1 MRKKVLVRAPVL
13 TRSGYGEHGR
23 FVIRA
28 LRSRPELFEVY
39 VIPINWGETGWL
51 TENNEERSW
60 LDERIKQTATY
71 GEQGGQFD
79 ISIQVTI
86 PNEWQG
92 MAPIN
97 IGVTAG
103 IETTKVAPV
112 WLEKAN
118 MMDKIITISEHS
130 KQSFVNTVY
139 EGMNSQTRQPMI
151 LKCEKDVNIVHYPVK
166 TFDNLPELKL
176 NLDYDFNYL
185 AMAQAG
191 PRKNLENMIRWFTE
205 ENIDQKVGLVLKT
218 FIKNESVI
226 DRAHTENMVS
236 SILST
241 YPDRKC
247 KVYLV
252 HGEMSDAEIHS
263 LYVHPKIKCLV
274 SATHGEGFGLPLFEA
289 AYSALPVVAPGWSG
303 QCDFLYTPYQG
314 KDLKKKKS
322 KKMQPY
328 FSEVDFTMGPVPQ
341 AAVWDGVLQAD
352 SMWCYPQEGSF
363 KMKLRNVRKDHKKWK
378 KKALTLQKWIL
389 ENFKEESM
397 YDKFVNLVD
406 DGKEPIDLKSWFD
419 ELETEVVEHV

>member
-28 LRSRPELFEVY
+28 LRSKPELFEIY
-39 VIPINWGETGWL
+39 VIPVNWGETGWL
-51 TENNEERSW
+51 TEDNEERIW
-60 LDERIKQTATY
+60 LDERIKETATY

-139 EGMNSQTRQPMI
+139 EGMNSQTKQPMT

-191 PRKNLENMIRWFTE
+191 PRKNLENTIRWFVE

-247 KVYLV
+247 KIYLV

-263 LYVHPKIKCLV
+263 LYVHPKIKCLI

-289 AYSALPVVAPGWSG
+289 AYSALPIVAPGWSG

-322 KKMQPY
+322 KKLQPY
-328 FSEVDFTMGPVPQ
+328 FSEVDFTMGSVPQ
-341 AAVWDGVLQAD
+341 GAIWDGVLQAD

>member
-23 FVIRA
+23 FVVRA
-28 LRSRPELFEVY
+28 LRSKPELFEIY
-39 VIPINWGETGWL
+39 VIPVNWGETGWL
-51 TENNEERSW
+51 TEDNEERIW
-60 LDERIKQTATY
+60 LDERIKETATY

-151 LKCEKDVNIVHYPVK
+151 LKCEKEVNIVHYPVK

-205 ENIDQKVGLVLKT
+205 ENAQKEVGLVLKT
-218 FIKNESVI
+218 SIKNNSI
-226 DRAHTENMVS
+226 TDRQFTEAKLK
-236 SILST
+236 SIIAEHG
-241 YPDRKC
+241 DIKC
-247 KVYLV
+247 KIYLL
-252 HGEMSDAEIHS
+252 HGDLTEEELAG
-263 LYVHPKIKCLV
+263 LYQDKKIKCLI
-274 SATHGEGFGLPLFEA
+274 STTHGEGYGLPLFEA
-289 AYSALPVVAPGWSG
+289 AYNGLPVVCVGWSG
-303 QCDFLYTPYQG
+303 QRDFLY
-314 KDLKKKKS
+314 
-322 KKMQPY
+322 
-328 FSEVDFTMGPVPQ
+328 VPQ
-341 AAVWDGVLQAD
+341 KNGKNKAMFGEIEYD
-352 SMWCYPQEGSF
+352 
-363 KMKLRNVRKDHKKWK
+363 LRNVQPDRVWNGVIEKESQWAYPEEVSFKKLLREVKTDNAKFRRRASKLK
-378 KKALTLQKWIL
+378 KHLR
-389 ENFKEESM
+389 ENFTEEKM
-397 YDKFVNLVD
+397 YKQFCENIYNPSQ
-406 DGKEPIDLKSWFD
+406 E
-419 ELETEVVEHV
+419 ELEWLEELSSIEIL

>member
-79 ISIQVTI
+79 ISIQVSI

-139 EGMNSQTRQPMI
+139 EGMNSQTKQSMT
-151 LKCEKDVNIVHYPVK
+151 LKCKKDVNIVHYPAK
-166 TFDNLPELKL
+166 TFDSLPELEL

-191 PRKNLENMIRWFTE
+191 PRKNLENTIRWFVE

-218 FIKNESVI
+218 FIKNESVV
-226 DRAHTENMVS
+226 DRSHTENMVS

-252 HGEMSDAEIHS
+252 HGEMSDVEIHS
-263 LYVHPKIKCLV
+263 LYVHPKIKCLI

-328 FSEVDFTMGPVPQ
+328 FSEVDFTMGQVPQ

-352 SMWCYPQEGSF
+352 SMWCYPKEGSF

-378 KKALTLQKWIL
+378 KKALILQKWIL

-397 YDKFVNLVD
+397 YEKFVDLVHKNED
-406 DGKEPIDLKSWFD
+406 FDVENWLDGLNIE
-419 ELETEVVEHV
+419 EYA

>member
-1 MRKKVLVRAPVL
+1 LRKKVLVRAPVL

-28 LRSRPELFEVY
+28 LRSKPELFEVY
-39 VIPINWGETGWL
+39 VIPVNWGETGWL
-51 TENNEERSW
+51 TENNEERKW
-60 LDERIKQTATY
+60 LDERIKQTTAY
-71 GEQGGQFD
+71 GEQGGKFD

-86 PNEWQG
+86 PNEWQK

-112 WLEKAN
+112 WLEKVN
-118 MMDKIITISEHS
+118 MMDKVITISEHS

-166 TFDNLPELKL
+166 TFDNLPELGL

-191 PRKNLENMIRWFTE
+191 PRKNLENTIRWFVE

-341 AAVWDGVLQAD
+341 AAVWDGVIQAD

-397 YDKFVNLVD
+397 YEKFVDLIYKNEDFDVENWL
-406 DGKEPIDLKSWFD
+406 DGLS
-419 ELETEVVEHV
+419 VEEHA